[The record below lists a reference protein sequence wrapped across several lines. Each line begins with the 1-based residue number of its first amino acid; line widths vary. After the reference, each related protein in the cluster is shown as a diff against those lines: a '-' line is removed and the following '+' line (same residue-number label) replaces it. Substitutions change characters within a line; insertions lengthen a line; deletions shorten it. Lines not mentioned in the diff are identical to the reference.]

1 MGILRIKAAVFDFDG
16 TLVPFK
22 MDYIALRQEI
32 IQRIAEMGIKNQSF
46 NVSDPIR
53 NTLKK
58 ARELLNDKDMETL
71 EREAEKIINF
81 YELEGAK
88 NNAVITGVSEV
99 LKTLKEMNLKLGIFT
114 LNQRKVVEILLKRET
129 LFESKATLFEIF
141 DAIVTRNSVR
151 DFYQNS
157 IKLKYL
163 RTCLGKLG
171 VDGKET
177 IVIGDHPIDIEAGK
191 LINAITVGV
200 HTPRNWKELRKDEKY
215 DFLIDSIAE
224 IPELIQKVVE
234 L

>member
-1 MGILRIKAAVFDFDG
+1 VGILRIKAAVFDFDG

-114 LNQRKVVEILLKRET
+114 LNQRKVVEILLNKAT

-163 RTCLGKLG
+163 RTCLRKLG

-200 HTPRNWKELRKDEKY
+200 HTSRNWKELRKDEKY

>member
-1 MGILRIKAAVFDFDG
+1 VGILRIKAAVFDFDG

-53 NTLKK
+53 VTLKK

-71 EREAEKIINF
+71 EREAEEIINF

-114 LNQRKVVEILLKRET
+114 LNQRKVVEILLNKAT

-163 RTCLGKLG
+163 RTCLRKLG

-200 HTPRNWKELRKDEKY
+200 HTSRNWKELRKDEKY

>member
-22 MDYIALRQEI
+22 MDYKALRRGI
-32 IQRIAEMGIKNQSF
+32 INKIAETGISKDFF
-46 NVSDPIR
+46 NVNDPIR
-53 NTLKK
+53 VTLKR
-58 ARELLNDKDMETL
+58 ASELLNEQDMRDL
-71 EREAEKIINF
+71 ERDAEEIIDF
-81 YELEGAK
+81 YEHAGAK

-224 IPELIQKVVE
+224 IPELIKKVVE

>member
-71 EREAEKIINF
+71 EREAEEIINF

-114 LNQRKVVEILLKRET
+114 LNQRKVVEILLNKAT

-163 RTCLGKLG
+163 RTCLRKLG

-200 HTPRNWKELRKDEKY
+200 HTSRNWKELRKDEKY

>member
-1 MGILRIKAAVFDFDG
+1 
-16 TLVPFK
+16 
-22 MDYIALRQEI
+22 
-32 IQRIAEMGIKNQSF
+32 
-46 NVSDPIR
+46 
-53 NTLKK
+53 
-58 ARELLNDKDMETL
+58 
-71 EREAEKIINF
+71 
-81 YELEGAK
+81 
-88 NNAVITGVSEV
+88 
-99 LKTLKEMNLKLGIFT
+99 
-114 LNQRKVVEILLKRET
+114 
-129 LFESKATLFEIF
+129 KATLFEIF

>member
-114 LNQRKVVEILLKRET
+114 LNQRKVVEILLN
-129 LFESKATLFEIF
+129 KATLFEIF

-191 LINAITVGV
+191 LMNAITVCV
-200 HTPRNWKELRKDEKY
+200 HTPRNWKELRKNEKY